1 MSEEITNQE
10 PTTQEQ
16 VTGASISNADIRGSE
31 LFKSVTGK
39 QQEKLDAV
47 TAELE
52 SLKASIA
59 NEKEE
64 ARKAKLVEEGNFKQL
79 MEEKDNE
86 IANIR
91 KSHES
96 ELRRM
101 SLKDEFR
108 KQGVNDEYFLSHHL
122 GLFDGKP
129 EEIEKYVSDLKEGE
143 LTAKYFGTPV
153 VTPLGQPETKSATPG
168 TRSNYNEWASIQ
180 ADLKSGDPDKAKA
193 ASKAAT
199 QYYLDHGELP
209 K

>member
-1 MSEEITNQE
+1 MAEETTNQE
-10 PTTQEQ
+10 TKPEEQ
-16 VTGASISNADIRGSE
+16 VASISNADIRGSE

-64 ARKAKLVEEGNFKQL
+64 ARKAKLAEEGNYKQL

-91 KSHES
+91 KSHEA

-122 GLFDGKP
+122 GIYEGKP
-129 EEIEKYVSDLKEGE
+129 EEIEGYVKGLKDGE
-143 LTAKYFGTPV
+143 LTAKYFGTPIV
-153 VTPLGQPETKSATPG
+153 QPQGQPEPKSATPG
-168 TRSNYNEWASIQ
+168 TRAANLPLEERLKSDDPEVKRKALGEQLAIQ
-180 ADLKSGDPDKAKA
+180 AGFGPQS
-193 ASKAAT
+193 
-199 QYYLDHGELP
+199 
-209 K
+209 